1 MKRITKSRKEV
12 FSTHVATILPFA
24 LAAILVAGCAAKSNP
39 ALDEAR
45 MAYKRASADE
55 FVAQNAP
62 VSLQE
67 AELALQTAEKSFT
80 KGGGK
85 DVDSLAYVALRRVQI
100 AEELA
105 AKNAAQQK
113 LEGLGERRS
122 NVLLEARD
130 AELAALRAKKTDRG
144 IMITLGDVLFEF
156 GKADLKPGSVR
167 GLDPLV
173 SFLREYPERN
183 LLIEGHTDSIGS
195 DASNMVLSQ
204 RRADSVTDALAVAGV
219 DRARITARGLS
230 QPYPVASNNTP
241 AGRQQNRRVE
251 LIILPDG
258 QTGPQAAARGPWAI
272 VLAHGVLRNSA
283 APGGV
288 LQHTGVCRDFLRS
301 IQSECLSKMDRVSQ
315 ETDIA
320 EDFLAA
326 DGIGTVDIQNRVAV
340 SPRGSGVLGGGPPP
354 LTNADRKSFADQLDR
369 ILSRYSRSGN

>member
-1 MKRITKSRKEV
+1 MKRITRSRKELLR
-12 FSTHVATILPFA
+12 THVAGILPFA
-24 LAAILVAGCAAKSNP
+24 LAAALVAGCAAKSNP

-45 MAYKRASADE
+45 MAYKRASSSE

-67 AELALQTAEKSFT
+67 AQIALQTAERSFT

-85 DVDSLAYVALRRVQI
+85 DVDALAYVALRRVQV

-113 LEGLGERRS
+113 MEGLGERRS

-173 SFLREYPERN
+173 SFLGEYPERN

-204 RRADSVTDALAVAGV
+204 RRADAVTNALAVAGIN
-219 DRARITARGLS
+219 RARITSRGLS
-230 QPYPVASNNTP
+230 QSYPVASNQTP

-258 QTGPQAAARGPWAI
+258 QTGPQAAAR
-272 VLAHGVLRNSA
+272 
-283 APGGV
+283 
-288 LQHTGVCRDFLRS
+288 
-301 IQSECLSKMDRVSQ
+301 
-315 ETDIA
+315 
-320 EDFLAA
+320 
-326 DGIGTVDIQNRVAV
+326 
-340 SPRGSGVLGGGPPP
+340 
-354 LTNADRKSFADQLDR
+354 
-369 ILSRYSRSGN
+369 